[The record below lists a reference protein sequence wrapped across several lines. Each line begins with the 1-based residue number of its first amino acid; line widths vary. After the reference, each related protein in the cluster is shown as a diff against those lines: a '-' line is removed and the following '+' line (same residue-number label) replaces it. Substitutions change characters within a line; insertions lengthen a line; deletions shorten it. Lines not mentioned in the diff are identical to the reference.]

1 MGRQLPLQLLLLLLL
16 CLLLLFHTH
25 TYIFSQPITASVF
38 LEGDFLP
45 QDEGIILGI
54 FPDETPEDP
63 FAKKG
68 KNNLFD
74 SIGENCLSSCLS
86 QLQPK
91 NSASSTMKH
100 QCGERS
106 GARGNNQRWSQP
118 PSISPDWWSLE
129 IVILGQ
135 ILSCPG
141 WWPPPSGEICRP
153 ATIVGSSTTSTW
165 LRLP

>member
-1 MGRQLPLQLLLLLLL
+1 MAAGWRTGVSCPLIRASKAVARMGRQLPLQLLLLLLL
-16 CLLLLFHTH
+16 CLLLLFHSH

-54 FPDETPEDP
+54 LPDETPEDP

-91 NSASSTMKH
+91 SSASSTMKH

-106 GARGNNQRWSQP
+106 GARGDNQR
-118 PSISPDWWSLE
+118 
-129 IVILGQ
+129 
-135 ILSCPG
+135 
-141 WWPPPSGEICRP
+141 
-153 ATIVGSSTTSTW
+153 
-165 LRLP
+165 

>member
-54 FPDETPEDP
+54 LPGETPEDP

-106 GARGNNQRWSQP
+106 GARGNNQR
-118 PSISPDWWSLE
+118 
-129 IVILGQ
+129 
-135 ILSCPG
+135 
-141 WWPPPSGEICRP
+141 
-153 ATIVGSSTTSTW
+153 
-165 LRLP
+165 

>member
-54 FPDETPEDP
+54 LPDETPEDP

-74 SIGENCLSSCLS
+74 SFGENCLSSCLS

-106 GARGNNQRWSQP
+106 GARGNNQR
-118 PSISPDWWSLE
+118 
-129 IVILGQ
+129 
-135 ILSCPG
+135 
-141 WWPPPSGEICRP
+141 
-153 ATIVGSSTTSTW
+153 
-165 LRLP
+165 